1 MATFLIAA
9 VVIVAGVATIR
20 LWPLLDTSG
29 MNRSLAVYWPEP
41 NLLIEPDPLTG
52 PVLVMTTY
60 TVAPENEQAFFRSM
74 SWVRRSRLRTGA
86 AEWGLYRDGETA
98 QRFVECFVVPSW
110 EEHLRQHSDRLTGAD
125 RQYEEQADALSD
137 PPLQTAHLL
146 AADIPD

>member
-1 MATFLIAA
+1 VATFLIAA
-9 VVIVAGVATIR
+9 VVMVAGVATIR

-29 MNRSLAVYWPEP
+29 MDRSLAVYWPEP
-41 NLLIEPDPLTG
+41 HLLIEPDPLAG

-60 TVAPENEQAFFRSM
+60 TVAPENEQAFLRAM

-98 QRFVECFVVPSW
+98 HRFVECFVVPSW

>member
-1 MATFLIAA
+1 
-9 VVIVAGVATIR
+9 
-20 LWPLLDTSG
+20 
-29 MNRSLAVYWPEP
+29 MNRSLAVYW
-41 NLLIEPDPLTG
+41 PDPLTG

-125 RQYEEQADALSD
+125 RQYEEQADALSN
-137 PPLQTAHLL
+137 PPSQTTHLL